1 MPVVFTSRESSSAFI
16 AFTAEARVYPLLS
29 ISAVLACFNIIFEI
43 LERVSVVDRNAD
55 VVSLN
60 RSSLFTFCKSVVLF
74 LRDSLPDE
82 ENPSV
87 AAEVTRGH
95 WRSSADDAAV
105 VTAGTMGS

>member
-1 MPVVFTSRESSSAFI
+1 
-16 AFTAEARVYPLLS
+16 
-29 ISAVLACFNIIFEI
+29 
-43 LERVSVVDRNAD
+43 
-55 VVSLN
+55 
-60 RSSLFTFCKSVVLF
+60 LFTFCKSVVLF